1 MDGTSVAGSEPVL
14 QDGNVDENSPSVGK
28 PKLSREDLE
37 EIFNALDI
45 NADGQISMIEFI
57 KGLRA
62 DPVMAQ
68 TLGLPSDIRQVRPCS
83 VNILAARAHMRLEHT
98 HMYAFSLETG
108 RTFADDVPA
117 CFWQYRRR
125 RQQNHQHGGVH
136 VILCSGR
143 TVARQR
149 ARWGRGEGRSGR
161 ASAECRG
168 QIVQQGDSQTARLE
182 YSRGA
187 IEIDC

>member
-1 MDGTSVAGSEPVL
+1 MQDHINEPIFRDVTRRTHRQPGERHVLPVAIPDYVRRNMDGTSVAGSEPVL

-83 VNILAARAHMRLEHT
+83 VNILAARAHMRLEHS
-98 HMYAFSLETG
+98 HVCILSGDRKNIRG
-108 RTFADDVPA
+108 R
-117 CFWQYRRR
+117 
-125 RQQNHQHGGVH
+125 
-136 VILCSGR
+136 CSSMLLAVS
-143 TVARQR
+143 T
-149 ARWGRGEGRSGR
+149 
-161 ASAECRG
+161 
-168 QIVQQGDSQTARLE
+168 
-182 YSRGA
+182 
-187 IEIDC
+187 